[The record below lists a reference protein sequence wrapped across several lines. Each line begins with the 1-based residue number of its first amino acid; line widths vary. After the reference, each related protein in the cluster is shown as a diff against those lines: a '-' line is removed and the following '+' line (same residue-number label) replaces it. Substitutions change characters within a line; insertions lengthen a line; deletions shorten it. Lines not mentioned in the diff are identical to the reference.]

1 MSQDPYKVYRT
12 IARCCGVLLALL
24 GILVLLGWL
33 WNIAALTT
41 VVPGRITMKPNTA
54 IGFLFL
60 GVSLFLSTRSQQT
73 RRTQLGCAASASVVI
88 SLGLLTSL
96 EYLFHSDFGID
107 QLLFKDL
114 VQLAYP
120 GRMAHITAFSF
131 CSAGLSILLLTF
143 SEKRARLSQLLA
155 VITGLGALFAI
166 I

>member
-60 GVSLFLSTRSQQT
+60 GVSLFLSTRCYFVRFAHVARIPVSQ
-73 RRTQLGCAASASVVI
+73 
-88 SLGLLTSL
+88 
-96 EYLFHSDFGID
+96 
-107 QLLFKDL
+107 
-114 VQLAYP
+114 
-120 GRMAHITAFSF
+120 
-131 CSAGLSILLLTF
+131 
-143 SEKRARLSQLLA
+143 
-155 VITGLGALFAI
+155 
-166 I
+166 